1 MNDKEISNN
10 MSILIDLIFK
20 AYPHTLKVK
29 PILNAIIRL
38 YNKNKGLVNINLFTI
53 SQLVSF

>member
-53 SQLVSF
+53 S